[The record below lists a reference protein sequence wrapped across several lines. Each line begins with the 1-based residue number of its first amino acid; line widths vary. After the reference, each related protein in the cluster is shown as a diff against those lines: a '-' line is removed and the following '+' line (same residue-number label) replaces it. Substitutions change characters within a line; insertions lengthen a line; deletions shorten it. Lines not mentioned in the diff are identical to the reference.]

1 MRAAAGASD
10 MTHAATMDPN
20 DRIGKPFAGSLAIH
34 ACIVAAF
41 LAGGWFRSKP
51 DLLGDPHAGGIGVGI
66 VTNIPI
72 IPKQGPKNPLAHETD
87 STVPQTPPE
96 KIQKKEKVEAPPP
109 DAIPLPGKVKKQPPQ
124 KYELAQDN
132 YRPKDLAMPNQIH
145 SRTAPAAV
153 SPMFAK
159 AGSGQ
164 LAVGPNS
171 PLGNEFGWYAQRI
184 RDIIASKWNT
194 ADVTARPDAKTII
207 TFVIERDGSVRAV
220 DLGQASGSYTLDTS
234 SKRAVLDANPLPP
247 LPAGFHKSSAEI
259 EIWFQLRR

>member
-1 MRAAAGASD
+1 MSHAGTIDS
-10 MTHAATMDPN
+10 
-20 DRIGKPFAGSLAIH
+20 RESIGKPFAGSLMVH
-34 ACIVAAF
+34 ALIAAGI
-41 LAGGWFRSKP
+41 LAGGWLHGKP
-51 DLLGDPHAGGIGVGI
+51 DLLGDPHAGGVGVGV
-66 VTNIPI
+66 VTNVPI

-87 STVPQTPPE
+87 STVPQAPPE
-96 KIQKKEKVEAPPP
+96 KIQKKQKVEAPEP

-124 KYELAQDN
+124 KYELVQDN
-132 YRPKDLAMPNQIH
+132 YRPKDLLMPNQLH

-159 AGSGQ
+159 AGNGQ

-194 ADVTARPDAKTII
+194 ADVTARPDAKSIV

-220 DLGQASGSYTLDTS
+220 ELGQASGSYTLDTS
-234 SKRAVLDANPLPP
+234 SRRAVLDANPLPP
-247 LPAGFHKSSAEI
+247 LPTGFRKNSAEI